1 MDTNRER
8 IKYLRTKLSQ
18 LSNDIQK
25 SNLQE
30 QYMALAQNLAQGVCS
45 LEPVDDNL
53 WEAMLPQEQD
63 NKLLAYY
70 HTLRAELLAM
80 MRELEA
86 HEKKSKNDKL
96 RWLDSKWTRRV
107 LATGGLVQLA
117 VGVYQAGHYAGLWF
131 EEEE

>member
-30 QYMALAQNLAQGVCS
+30 QYMALAQDLAQGVCS

>member
-1 MDTNRER
+1 
-8 IKYLRTKLSQ
+8 
-18 LSNDIQK
+18 
-25 SNLQE
+25 
-30 QYMALAQNLAQGVCS
+30 MALAQDLAQGVCS